1 MDKKEKEPS
10 YTVSGNVFVQSLWKT
25 VWSFLKKKN
34 KEKYGIELQ
43 YDPAIPFLGLY
54 QEKIKTLVQKDKCV
68 PQCS

>member
-1 MDKKEKEPS
+1 MENSMK
-10 YTVSGNVFVQSLWKT
+10 
-25 VWSFLKKKN
+25 FLKKKK

-43 YDPAIPFLGLY
+43 YDPAIPSLGLY